1 MKPDTKEVEREQQQR
16 IRLGQIV
23 REGKESAFWLEIV
36 KPTIESLLVGAS
48 DITSIDISSDKKASI
63 EVSARKMLIKGYQ
76 EFETLINGYIIDA
89 ETVKSIREKKEKTT
103 PLYKEVD

>member
-1 MKPDTKEVEREQQQR
+1 MKIDNSQVLREQQER

-63 EVSARKMLIKGYQ
+63 EVSARKMLVKGYQ
-76 EFETLINGYIIDA
+76 EIETLIDGFVIDA
-89 ETVKSIREKKEKTT
+89 DTVLNIAEKKKTT
-103 PLYKEVD
+103 PLYKKIN